1 MAETL
6 LAPGARPLTATH
18 ESLALGVPRSRVST
32 IFALALTGGIAVP
45 PRRGREIFFG
55 RNRTDVHVCLGE
67 DDPKVSRRHGMLVHH
82 DDQWWVSNLGKL
94 PIRLSGQRL
103 LFPGEEDIPLT
114 EGYTP
119 LFLRGSRKREHL
131 LELYVTGAD
140 GAKPIAKPED
150 LTQPPRVWRLQP
162 DERLA
167 LIVLGQ
173 RYLSHEPYPQPL
185 SRKQVFE
192 QLDELQP
199 TVGWTT
205 KKVEHLVG
213 EVRDRLSR
221 AGVSGLL
228 REEVGEPV
236 GNSLNHKLIQELMF
250 STTLVPRD
258 LALLDGPDA

>member
-6 LAPGARPLTATH
+6 VTPGARPLTATH
-18 ESLALGVPRSRVST
+18 ESLALGVPRSREKT
-32 IFALALTGGIAVP
+32 IYALALTGGIAVP

-67 DDPKVSRRHGMLVHH
+67 DDPKISRRHGILIHRE
-82 DDQWWVSNLGKL
+82 DQWWVGNLGKL

-103 LFPGEEDIPLT
+103 LFPGEDEIPLT

-131 LELYVTGAD
+131 LELYVTGPD

-150 LTQPPRVWRLQP
+150 QTQPPRTWRLQP

-167 LIVLGQ
+167 LLVLGQ

-185 SRKQVFE
+185 AWRQVYE
-192 QLDELQP
+192 QLAELQP
-199 TVGWTT
+199 TKGWTPR
-205 KKVEHLVG
+205 KVEHLVAS
-213 EVRDRLSR
+213 VRDRLSR

-236 GNSLNHKLIQELMF
+236 GNSLNHNLIQELMF

-258 LALLDGPDA
+258 LAMLDEPE